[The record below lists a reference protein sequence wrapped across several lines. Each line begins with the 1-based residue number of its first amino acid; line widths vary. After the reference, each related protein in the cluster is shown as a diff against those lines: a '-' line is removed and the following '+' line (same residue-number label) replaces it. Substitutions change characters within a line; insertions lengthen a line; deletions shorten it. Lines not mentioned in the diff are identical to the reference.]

1 MEVTEVRISLREAGN
16 RKLKA
21 FATITFDDEF
31 VVRDIKIIEGRRG
44 LFVAMPSTKIMESCS
59 ACGKKNPIR
68 NTYCSECGA
77 KQSLRDQAADPTE
90 RREEHRDICHPIRPE
105 FRHYVQSKI
114 VNAYLEKVGAP
125 VHQSGQDA
133 T

>member
-21 FATITFDDEF
+21 FATVTFDDEF

-44 LFVAMPSTKIMESCS
+44 LFVAMPSTKIMESCPD
-59 ACGKKNPIR
+59 CGKKNPIR

-77 KQSLRDQAADPTE
+77 QLASRDRGGDPTE

-114 VNAYLEKVGAP
+114 INAYLQKAGAATRP
-125 VHQSGQDA
+125 SGLETA
-133 T
+133 

>member
-21 FATITFDDEF
+21 FATVTFDDEF

-44 LFVAMPSTKIMESCS
+44 LFVAMPSTKIMESCPG
-59 ACGKKNPIR
+59 CGKKNPIR

-77 KQSLRDQAADPTE
+77 KLSLRDQAADPTE

-105 FRHYVQSKI
+105 FRHYVQTKI
-114 VNAYLEKVGAP
+114 INAYLQKVGAP
-125 VHQSGQDA
+125 AHQSGQDTA
-133 T
+133 